1 MKHTVIEKIFRE
13 HAEEEV
19 KPGSIV
25 WINLDVVSA
34 RDFGGPNVVKNYRKA
49 YGSSQVF
56 DAGKVFFTFDL
67 TVPPKTIQYA
77 NNQQVCRDFAG
88 EQGIKV
94 YDVDQGI
101 GTHTFIE
108 QGFALPG
115 TIVVGTDSHMNI
127 LGAVNCFGQG
137 MGDVDITFGFRF
149 GRTWF
154 QVPETVKVVL
164 KGKPQAAF
172 SAKDLTL
179 YILGVLKTGKLL
191 GKAVEFY
198 GPAVENL
205 DLAGRITLLSMI
217 TEMGGIVGFI
227 PFRGAAPPAHEG
239 PENST
244 SNRRGKQARFSNK
257 PPGSNNKDTA
267 EELKQINGLSSLPAE
282 VRADEGGHYAETIEI
297 DVSGIGPMV
306 SEPPY
311 PHNVKKITE
320 IEKVKVDFGFIGSCT
335 NGRIEDLEAA
345 RRILKGKQ
353 LAPGVRLAVV
363 PATRAVYYE
372 AMERGILFD
381 LLKAGAIISNPGCG
395 GCAQGHIGM
404 TGKGEVMVST
414 GNRNFPG
421 KQGDGQNYLT
431 SPEVVAYSVLKGYLS
446 APPE

>member
-1 MKHTVIEKIFRE
+1 MNQTIIEKIFRR
-13 HAEEEV
+13 HAQEEI

-49 YGSSQVF
+49 YQDSKVF
-56 DAGKVFFTFDL
+56 DPEKVYFTFDL

-77 NNQQVCRDFAG
+77 NNQQICREFAR

-108 QGFALPG
+108 QGSALPG

-137 MGDVDITFGFRF
+137 MGDVDITFGYRF

-154 QVPETVKVVL
+154 EVPETVKVVV
-164 KGKPQAAF
+164 KGNPRVDF
-172 SAKDLTL
+172 TAKDLTL
-179 YILGVLKTGKLL
+179 KILGVLRTDKLL
-191 GKAVEFY
+191 GKTVEFY
-198 GPAVENL
+198 GDAVESL
-205 DLAGRITLLSMI
+205 DLSGRITLLSMI

-227 PFRGAAPPAHEG
+227 PFNSET
-239 PENST
+239 PEEI
-244 SNRRGKQARFSNK
+244 KK
-257 PPGSNNKDTA
+257 
-267 EELKQINGLSSLPAE
+267 LNGLETIPDE
-282 VRADEGGHYAETIEI
+282 VRADEGAAYSEVIEI
-297 DVSGIGPMV
+297 DISDIEAMCA
-306 SEPPY
+306 EPPY
-311 PHNVKKITE
+311 PHNVKKISE
-320 IEKVKVDFGFIGSCT
+320 VGKVKVDFGFIGSCT
-335 NGRIEDLEAA
+335 NGRLEDIERAWKT
-345 RRILKGKQ
+345 LKGKQ

-363 PATRAVYYE
+363 PATKKVYTE
-372 AMERGILFD
+372 AMERGILQD

-421 KQGDGQNYLT
+421 KQGDGKNYLA
-431 SPEVVAYSVLKGYLS
+431 SPEVVAYSVLNGYISASLS
-446 APPE
+446 